1 MNIVDLS
8 QTIRNNM
15 PVHPYDGPVQVIQDK
30 ELARDKYNN
39 TRIEAGMHAGTHVD
53 APRHFLDN
61 PKYIC
66 DYNLE
71 SFIGNGCLLD
81 VRGEE
86 IITLKDEYS
95 GKVQTGDIVLLY
107 TGQGPYFGKK
117 GYYDGFE
124 NQPTMDLKLA
134 NFFIDKKIKLLGV
147 DMASPDNMPFKI
159 HKALLDQ
166 DIFIM
171 ENLTN
176 LDMLLAVPKFEVIA
190 LPLKIEAEASIVRA
204 IARY

>member
-1 MNIVDLS
+1 MKIIDLS

-15 PVHPYDGPVQVIQDK
+15 PVHPYDDPVKVIQDK

-53 APRHFLDN
+53 APRHFLDS
-61 PKYIC
+61 PKNIC
-66 DYNLE
+66 DYDLGN
-71 SFIGNGCLLD
+71 FMGNGCLLD

-86 IITLKDEYS
+86 IITLKDEYYD
-95 GKVQTGDIVLLY
+95 KVKTGDIVLLY
-107 TGQGPYFGKK
+107 TGQGLYFGKEK
-117 GYYDGFE
+117 YYDGFE

-134 NFFIDKKIKLLGV
+134 NFFIEKKIKLLGV

-159 HKALLDQ
+159 HKALLGK

-176 LDMLLAVPKFEVIA
+176 LDKLLTVSKFEVIA